1 MELTE
6 NQKIALEAVE
16 KYGTVS
22 KAARELGRDERGFK
36 RLLKRA
42 KQAQAR
48 QGYAPEHDMVKTCPD
63 GYFVKGVSTL
73 YTNGEDGTQISAQW
87 VKTQADAQRQAEL
100 IKEAVEIWCEEAKG
114 KIKPVKLKKDQHN
127 DDLLTIYPLGDPHF
141 GMYAWGEETGKD
153 FDLDIAEAQ
162 LFAAIDYLVDRSP
175 ASKRGVLCNLG
186 DMFHSDNMDGVTARS
201 GHSLDMDG
209 RLQKVIQ
216 VGVRALRRCIHRM
229 LEKHEQVEVVN
240 APGNHDHVLALALNV
255 MMDNIYENEPRVTVY
270 SAPTMRH
277 YIQHGEVLIGVVH
290 GHQTK
295 DNDLGAIMATEKP
308 KEWGATKH
316 RYFYRGHHH
325 QDKVTELRGC
335 KVEQFR
341 TLAPKDAYAAG
352 GGYLSGQDMKAIVH
366 HAKHGEIARATFA
379 ISMFE

>member
-1 MELTE
+1 MQLTE
-6 NQKIALEAVE
+6 NQKIALKAVE
-16 KYGTVS
+16 QHGTA
-22 KAARELGRDERGFK
+22 KRAARALGRDERSFL
-36 RLLKRA
+36 RLVQRA
-42 KQAQAR
+42 KKAQAR
-48 QGYAPEHDMVKTCPD
+48 QGHAPEHDMVKTCPD

-73 YTNGEDGTQISAQW
+73 YTNGENGTQVSAQW
-87 VKTQADAQRQAEL
+87 VKTQADQERQAE
-100 IKEAVEIWCEEAKG
+100 IVREMVDAWCEEVKG
-114 KIKPVKLKKDQHN
+114 KIKPTKAPKTSN
-127 DDLLTIYPLGDPHF
+127 DDLMTIYPLGDPHF

-153 FDLDIAEAQ
+153 FDLEIAEAQ
-162 LFAAIDYLVDRSP
+162 LMRAIDYLVDQSP
-175 ASKRGVLCNLG
+175 PSRVGVLANLG

-209 RLQKVIQ
+209 RLQKVIE

-229 LEKHEQVEVVN
+229 LEKHAEVQVVN

-255 MMDNIYENEPRVTVY
+255 MMANIYENEPRVKVH

-277 YIQHGEVLIGVVH
+277 YIQHGKVLIGIVH
-290 GHQTK
+290 GHQTR
-295 DNDLGAIMATEKP
+295 DTDLNSIMATEKP
-308 KEWGATKH
+308 AEWGQTAY

-366 HAKHGEIARATFA
+366 HAEHGEIARSTFA
-379 ISMFE
+379 ISMMG

>member
-6 NQKIALEAVE
+6 HQKKCWKALETHGSITATAKALNMERSNLKKTLAVVRRKMAE
-16 KYGTVS
+16 
-22 KAARELGRDERGFK
+22 
-36 RLLKRA
+36 
-42 KQAQAR
+42 
-48 QGYAPEHDMVKTCPD
+48 QGWSPEHDMVHSVPD
-63 GYFVKGVSTL
+63 GFKVKGVSTL
-73 YTNGEDGTQISAQW
+73 YTNGEDGTKVAAQW
-87 VKTQADAQRQAEL
+87 VKSCADRQRQEEL
-100 IKEAVEIWCEEAKG
+100 AQQMVQAWCEAAKG
-114 KIKPVKLKKDQHN
+114 IIKPIKGPKVCN
-127 DDLLTIYPLGDPHF
+127 SSLLTIYPLGDPHF
-141 GMYAWGEETGKD
+141 GMYAWGDETGKD
-153 FDLDIAEAQ
+153 FDLDIAEKQ
-162 LFAAIDYLVDRSP
+162 LMAAIDYLVEQSP
-175 ASKRGVLCNLG
+175 ASERGVLCNLG

-209 RLQKVIQ
+209 RLQKVID

-229 LEKHEQVEVVN
+229 LEKHKIVEIVN

-255 MMDNIYENEPRVTVY
+255 MFKNIYENEPRVRVY

-277 YIQHGEVLIGVVH
+277 YIEHGKVLIGVVH
-290 GHQTK
+290 GHQTR
-295 DNDLGAIMATEKP
+295 DNALGEIMATEKP
-308 KEWGATKH
+308 EQWGKTQH

-366 HAKHGEIARATFA
+366 HAEHGEIARSTFA
-379 ISMFE
+379 ISMMG

>member
-6 NQKIALEAVE
+6 TQKKALEAVE
-16 KYGTVS
+16 KYGTIS

-73 YTNGEDGTQISAQW
+73 YTNGENGTQVSAQW
-87 VKTQADAQRQAEL
+87 VKTQSDQQKQLEL
-100 IKEAVEIWCEEAKG
+100 VREMVDSWCDELKG
-114 KIKPVKLKKDQHN
+114 KIKPTKAPKTFN
-127 DDLLTIYPLGDPHF
+127 ADLMTIYPLGDPHF

-153 FDLDIAEAQ
+153 FDLNIAEAQ
-162 LFAAIDYLVDRSP
+162 LFAAIDHLVEVSP
-175 ASKRGVLCNLG
+175 PSHVGVLANLG

-209 RLQKVIQ
+209 RLQKVIE

-229 LEKHEQVEVVN
+229 LEKHETVEIVN

-255 MMDNIYENEPRVTVY
+255 MMANIYENEPRVKVH

-277 YIQHGEVLIGVVH
+277 YIQHGEVLIGIVH

-295 DNDLGAIMATEKP
+295 DNDLNSIMATEKAE
-308 KEWGATKH
+308 EWGKTRH

-341 TLAPKDAYAAG
+341 TLAPGDAYASG

-366 HAKHGEIARATFA
+366 HKNHGEIARHTFA
-379 ISMFE
+379 ISMFS

>member
-6 NQKIALEAVE
+6 SQKSALEAVE
-16 KYGTVS
+16 KYGS
-22 KAARELGRDERGFK
+22 IAKAAKELGRDVRSFK

-42 KQAQAR
+42 KQTQAR

-63 GYFVKGVSTL
+63 GYFVKGVS
-73 YTNGEDGTQISAQW
+73 GEDGTQISAQW
-87 VKTQADAQRQAEL
+87 VKTQADAKRQEEL
-100 IKEAVEIWCEEAKG
+100 IQEAVEIWCEEAKG
-114 KIKPVKLKKDQHN
+114 KIRPVKIKNVEHDK
-127 DDLLTIYPLGDPHF
+127 DLLTIYPLGDPHF
-141 GMYAWGEETGKD
+141 GLYCWGDETGKD
-153 FDLDIAEAQ
+153 FDLEIAEAQ
-162 LFAAIDYLVDRSP
+162 LFAAIDYLVDKSP
-175 ASKRGVLCNLG
+175 ASERGVLCNLG
-186 DMFHSDNMDGVTARS
+186 DMFHSDNMEGVTARS
-201 GHSLDMDG
+201 KHSLDMDG

-229 LEKHEQVEVVN
+229 LEKHAQVEIVN

-255 MMDNIYENEPRVTVY
+255 MMANIYENEPRVIVH

-277 YIQHGEVLIGVVH
+277 YIQHGKVLIGVVH
-290 GHQTK
+290 GHQTR
-295 DNDLGAIMATEKP
+295 DNDLGAIMATEKA
-308 KEWGATKH
+308 KEWGDTEY

-335 KVEQFR
+335 KIEQFR

-366 HAKHGEIARATFA
+366 HAKHGEIARHTFA
-379 ISMFE
+379 ISMFG